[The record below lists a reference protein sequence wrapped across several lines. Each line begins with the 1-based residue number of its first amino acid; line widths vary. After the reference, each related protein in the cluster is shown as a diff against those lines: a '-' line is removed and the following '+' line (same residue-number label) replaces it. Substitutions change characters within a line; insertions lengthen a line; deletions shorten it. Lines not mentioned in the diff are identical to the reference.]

1 MPIPF
6 LFVILRY
13 AFVDEKGPHAKLDKL
28 GGGARG
34 GDLCRGLT
42 VSENE
47 SSHVGW
53 SEHED
58 SCLRAGHSR

>member
-28 GGGARG
+28 GGEN
-34 GDLCRGLT
+34 LCRGLT

-47 SSHVGW
+47 SSHIGW